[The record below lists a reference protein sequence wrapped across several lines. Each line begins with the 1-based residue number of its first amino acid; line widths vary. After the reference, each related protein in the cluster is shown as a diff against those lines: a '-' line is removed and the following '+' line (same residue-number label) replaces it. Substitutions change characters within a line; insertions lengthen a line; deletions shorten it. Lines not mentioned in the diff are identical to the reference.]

1 MLPGSTFT
9 ASATSGVTLLN
20 DAAASRTVVV
30 GSGTVTVVVAGA
42 SAGADDVGRL
52 FTGFFV
58 SKLDTFEALS
68 AVDEGQNTFVIR
80 ENIRPIPVG
89 AGSSLDVRELVFLAG
104 ATNVTELR
112 GLTCLSG
119 AAGLSSPLRS
129 VPLAF

>member
-1 MLPGSTFT
+1 MLSGSTFT

-20 DAAASRTVVV
+20 GAAASRTVVV

-52 FTGFFV
+52 FTGLFV
-58 SKLDTFEALS
+58 SKSDTFEALS
-68 AVDEGQNTFVIR
+68 AVDEGKNTFVIR

-104 ATNVTELR
+104 ATKVTEFR
-112 GLTCLSG
+112 GLACLSG
-119 AAGLSSPLRS
+119 AAGLSSRLRS